1 MIPKTITK
9 GQHIRVIAPSRSM
22 AILSEESKQIATERL
37 TALGFT
43 VSFGK
48 HVMERNAFHSSSV
61 ASRIQDLHDAFRDP
75 SVDIVMTVIGGF
87 NSNQLL
93 DYIDYDLIRTNP
105 KPLFGYSDITAIQNA
120 IYAQTGLVTFS
131 GPHYSSFAMR
141 QGFHYTESMWLQC
154 AGTTETF
161 TVPASTSWSD
171 DAWYID
177 QDNRTFIPNN
187 GPVVLQEGTAE
198 GTILGGNLCTLNLLQ
213 GTKYMP
219 TADDIILFVE
229 DDSQAGQLT
238 SVEFDRNL
246 QSLLHAVGKERIR
259 GLVIGRFQYPSVDLT
274 VDLLREIVT
283 SKRELEDVPVVC
295 DVDFGHTTPMMTFPI
310 GGYAQLEATSNVALK
325 IGVTK
330 GE

>member
-1 MIPKTITK
+1 MISKPITK

-22 AILSEESKQIATERL
+22 AILSEESKYIAKERL
-37 TALGFT
+37 QSLGFT

-48 HVMERNAFHSSSV
+48 HVMEHNVFHSSTV
-61 ASRIQDLHDAFRDP
+61 ESRIQDLHEAFRDHN
-75 SVDIVMTVIGGF
+75 VDIVMTVIGGF

-93 DYIDYDLIRTNP
+93 DHIDYELIRANP

-120 IYAQTGLVTFS
+120 IYAQTGLITFS

-141 QGFHYTESMWLQC
+141 QGFEYIESMWLQC
-154 AGTTETF
+154 AGTTEIF
-161 TVPASTSWSD
+161 TVPPSTSWSD

-177 QDNRTFIPNN
+177 QVNRKFIPNK
-187 GPVVLQEGTAE
+187 GPIVLQEGTGE
-198 GTILGGNLCTLNLLQ
+198 GTILGGNLCTMNLLQ
-213 GTKYMP
+213 GTQYMP
-219 TADDIILFVE
+219 TAKDIILFVE
-229 DDSQAGQLT
+229 EDSQAGQLM

-274 VDLLREIVT
+274 IDLLREIVA
-283 SKRELEDVPVVC
+283 SKRELEGVPVVC
-295 DVDFGHTTPMMTFPI
+295 DVDFGHTTPMMTIPI
-310 GGYAQLEATSNVALK
+310 GGYAHLEATSNVTLK

-330 GE
+330 